1 MSVCAKCH
9 HENPD
14 HYKFCMACGSS
25 TTPVAEAPAAA
36 PAPTA
41 VPVESTCPQ
50 CASRIAPGQRFCS
63 SCGARAADSAAPAT
77 EPGPVAKG
85 STDHGTQAAVNQPT
99 AEAAPAATEAPVAP
113 EAAPEEPAAPEKA
126 AAQAEPVAAAPPAVQ
141 IVGKLVLIKRD
152 GSQGEVLDLVPG
164 DNVVGRDTPLDTFR
178 TDEHLSP
185 KHAIFRIEATDGAPT
200 AVIEDQR
207 SLNGVY
213 VRTQGPTELVD
224 GDMVRIGQGIF
235 RFERPESFP
244 TDAALA
250 ATHVGT
256 TPPSAWGRLARISG
270 AEYQSSNAYLLWKP
284 EHTLGRER
292 GDFTFSDDGYVSGL
306 HARIF
311 QEGGRFFIEDLR
323 SSNGT
328 YFRIKGAHTL
338 GDGALLLLGKQP
350 FRLQL
355 SGF

>member
-1 MSVCAKCH
+1 MSICAKCH

-14 HYKFCMACGSS
+14 HYKFCMACGAS
-25 TTPVAEAPAAA
+25 TIFVAEELALRVVPAPAE
-36 PAPTA
+36 
-41 VPVESTCPQ
+41 VLVESTCPQ

-63 SCGARAADSAAPAT
+63 SCGARAADSTIAAPA
-77 EPGPVAKG
+77 PAAPDDANVASKV
-85 STDHGTQAAVNQPT
+85 AT
-99 AEAAPAATEAPVAP
+99 AEAAPVATEAAATVAETAPAP
-113 EAAPEEPAAPEKA
+113 ETAAEPAAN
-126 AAQAEPVAAAPPAVQ
+126 
-141 IVGKLVLIKRD
+141 ILGKLVLIKRD
-152 GSQGEVLDLVPG
+152 GSQGEALELVAG

-185 KHAIFRIEATDGAPT
+185 KHAIFRIDASGDAPT
-200 AVIEDQR
+200 AVIEDQK
-207 SLNGVY
+207 SLNGIY
-213 VRTQGPTELVD
+213 VRAQGPRELSD
-224 GDMVRIGQGIF
+224 GDMIRIGQGIF

-250 ATHVGT
+250 AAHVGT
-256 TPPSAWGRLARISG
+256 TPPSTWGRLARISG
-270 AEYQSSNAYLLWKP
+270 PEYEASNAYLLWKP

-292 GDFTFSDDGYVSGL
+292 GDFTFGDDGYVSGL

-311 QEGGRFFIEDLR
+311 QDDGRVFIEDLR

-328 YFRIKGAHTL
+328 YFRIKGSHTV